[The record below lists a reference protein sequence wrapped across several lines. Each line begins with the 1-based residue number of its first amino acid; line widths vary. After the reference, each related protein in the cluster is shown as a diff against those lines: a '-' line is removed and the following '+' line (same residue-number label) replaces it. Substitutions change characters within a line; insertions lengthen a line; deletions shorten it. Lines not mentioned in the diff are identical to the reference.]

1 MLLGIFTLARPASAL
16 TGFIVAYGAVA
27 VIMGVADILLY
38 VRIAHFTGFGPIVS
52 LLSGTLSVM
61 AGVMLLVYPNAGK
74 LILSVLVPLWFLAHC
89 ISRLSNLNKIR
100 FFAGEFP
107 YYFTLILNVLGLV
120 LGGLMIQSVDL
131 SAVRS
136 ARHRHL
142 PASSGGGLSHPR
154 LQQAGHPVLTPS
166 TEKPIGPHTVPVA
179 HKKARLTPSFFAR
192 CGPPA
197 FRRTTLFAKP
207 P

>member
-1 MLLGIFTLARPASAL
+1 MKKRSGFGWLELVEGILLILLSIYTIIRPHRAL
-16 TGFIVAYGAVA
+16 TGWIVLYGLIA

-120 LGGLMIQSVDL
+120 LGGLMILNPWISLLSVPL
-131 SAVRS
+131 I
-136 ARHRHL
+136 
-142 PASSGGGLSHPR
+142 
-154 LQQAGHPVLTPS
+154 
-166 TEKPIGPHTVPVA
+166 IGI
-179 HKKARLTPSFFAR
+179 
-192 CGPPA
+192 
-197 FRRTTLFAKP
+197 
-207 P
+207 

>member
-1 MLLGIFTLARPASAL
+1 MKKWSGFRWFEFAEGVLLVLLGIFTLARPASAL

-38 VRIAHFTGFGPIVS
+38 VRIAHFTGFGSIVS
-52 LLSGTLSVM
+52 LLSGTLS
-61 AGVMLLVYPNAGK
+61 VMLLVYPNAGK

-120 LGGLMIQSVDL
+120 LGGLMILNPWISLLSVPLIVGIYLLLLGVDCL
-131 SAVRS
+131 I
-136 ARHRHL
+136 L
-142 PASSGGGLSHPR
+142 
-154 LQQAGHPVLTPS
+154 
-166 TEKPIGPHTVPVA
+166 
-179 HKKARLTPSFFAR
+179 
-192 CGPPA
+192 A
-197 FRRTTLFAKP
+197 FSKLGTRY
-207 P
+207 

>member
-1 MLLGIFTLARPASAL
+1 MKKWSGFRWFEFAEGVLLVLLGIFTLARPASAL

-89 ISRLSNLNKIR
+89 ISRLSHGHMVR
-100 FFAGEFP
+100 FVAGSAAYWFSLIINSLGLALGFLMLIKP
-107 YYFTLILNVLGLV
+107 YYSLLSITFMIGVYLILLGLDS
-120 LGGLMIQSVDL
+120 LG
-131 SAVRS
+131 
-136 ARHRHL
+136 
-142 PASSGGGLSHPR
+142 
-154 LQQAGHPVLTPS
+154 
-166 TEKPIGPHTVPVA
+166 E
-179 HKKARLTPSFFAR
+179 
-192 CGPPA
+192 A
-197 FRRTTLFAKP
+197 FSRMGENW
-207 P
+207 

>member
-1 MLLGIFTLARPASAL
+1 MKRRSGFGWLELIEGILLIVLGCYTFARPDRAL
-16 TGFIVAYGAVA
+16 TGFIVVYAIFAVA
-27 VIMGVADILLY
+27 MGVADILLY

-120 LGGLMIQSVDL
+120 LGGLMILNPLISLLSVPL
-131 SAVRS
+131 I
-136 ARHRHL
+136 
-142 PASSGGGLSHPR
+142 
-154 LQQAGHPVLTPS
+154 
-166 TEKPIGPHTVPVA
+166 IGIYLLLLGVDC
-179 HKKARLTPSFFAR
+179 LIL
-192 CGPPA
+192 A
-197 FRRTTLFAKP
+197 FSKLGTRY
-207 P
+207 

>member
-1 MLLGIFTLARPASAL
+1 MKKWSGFRWFEFAEGVLLVLLGIFTLARPASAL

-107 YYFTLILNVLGLV
+107 YYFTLILNVLGLA
-120 LGGLMIQSVDL
+120 LGGLMILNPWISLLSV
-131 SAVRS
+131 
-136 ARHRHL
+136 
-142 PASSGGGLSHPR
+142 
-154 LQQAGHPVLTPS
+154 
-166 TEKPIGPHTVPVA
+166 PIIIGIYLLLLGVDC
-179 HKKARLTPSFFAR
+179 LIL
-192 CGPPA
+192 A
-197 FRRTTLFAKP
+197 FSKLGTRY
-207 P
+207 

>member
-1 MLLGIFTLARPASAL
+1 MKKWSGFRWFEFAEGVLLVLLGIFTLAQPASAL

-120 LGGLMIQSVDL
+120 LGGLMILNPWISLLSVPL
-131 SAVRS
+131 V
-136 ARHRHL
+136 
-142 PASSGGGLSHPR
+142 
-154 LQQAGHPVLTPS
+154 
-166 TEKPIGPHTVPVA
+166 IGIYLLLLGVDC
-179 HKKARLTPSFFAR
+179 LIL
-192 CGPPA
+192 A
-197 FRRTTLFAKP
+197 FSKLGTRY
-207 P
+207 

>member
-1 MLLGIFTLARPASAL
+1 MKKWSGFRWFELAEGVLLVLLGIFTLARPASAL

-61 AGVMLLVYPNAGK
+61 AGVMLLVYP
-74 LILSVLVPLWFLAHC
+74 VLVPLWFLAHC

-120 LGGLMIQSVDL
+120 LGGLMILNPWISLLSVPL
-131 SAVRS
+131 V
-136 ARHRHL
+136 
-142 PASSGGGLSHPR
+142 
-154 LQQAGHPVLTPS
+154 
-166 TEKPIGPHTVPVA
+166 IGIYLLLLGVDC
-179 HKKARLTPSFFAR
+179 LIL
-192 CGPPA
+192 A
-197 FRRTTLFAKP
+197 FSKLGTRY
-207 P
+207 

>member
-1 MLLGIFTLARPASAL
+1 MKKWSGFRWFEFAEGVLLVLLGIFTLARPASAL

-120 LGGLMIQSVDL
+120 LGGLMILNPWISLLSVPLIIGIYLLLLGVDCL
-131 SAVRS
+131 ILAFSKLGTRYP
-136 ARHRHL
+136 L
-142 PASSGGGLSHPR
+142 NG
-154 LQQAGHPVLTPS
+154 AGPP
-166 TEKPIGPHTVPVA
+166 
-179 HKKARLTPSFFAR
+179 FFA
-192 CGPPA
+192 
-197 FRRTTLFAKP
+197 K
-207 P
+207 

>member
-1 MLLGIFTLARPASAL
+1 MKKWSGFRWFEFAEGVLLVLLGIFTLARPASAL

-120 LGGLMIQSVDL
+120 LGGLMILNPWISLLSVPLVIGIYLLLLGVDCL
-131 SAVRS
+131 ILAFSK
-136 ARHRHL
+136 L
-142 PASSGGGLSHPR
+142 IPYDKEECNEHPYCAL
-154 LQQAGHPVLTPS
+154 LQYDKPQA
-166 TEKPIGPHTVPVA
+166 
-179 HKKARLTPSFFAR
+179 
-192 CGPPA
+192 
-197 FRRTTLFAKP
+197 LF
-207 P
+207 